1 MLSTLMEKE
10 ATNHSLFIVTWQTRT
25 ELVWQLLVMT
35 VNRGP
40 WSEAMKVKEAMYVI
54 FITQEAAWQA
64 MLNCLVFWT
73 SLHIVSSL
81 SSTNVITL
89 SSYTWVNHMDGGSHV
104 TTLKWHTGEGPLLRI
119 PTSAHAGW
127 TTHVQTAA
135 VDVTAIRMMACGVRT
150 AVSLLKSLTFQFYS
164 WDLEIQALHLNM
176 VTTRLGNSSATE
188 VNSVLQSFLNAFL
201 LAQNAP
207 VELRGRYRESFIRER

>member
-1 MLSTLMEKE
+1 MLSTPMEKE

-73 SLHIVSSL
+73 SLHIVISL
-81 SSTNVITL
+81 SSTNVMAL
-89 SSYTWVNHMDGGSHV
+89 SSCLVPVTQMDGGSHV

-164 WDLEIQALHLNM
+164 WDLEIQAIHLNL

-188 VNSVLQSFLNAFL
+188 VITVLPSVLNAFVP
-201 LAQNAP
+201 AQNAP
-207 VELRGRYRESFIRER
+207 VELWRRYQKKFREN

>member
-1 MLSTLMEKE
+1 MTDKNGVGVTVVGHDGEERTLVKGYEGRGAYVRYIHYTGTNLTRNGQLFGLLDIST
-10 ATNHSLFIVTWQTRT
+10 
-25 ELVWQLLVMT
+25 
-35 VNRGP
+35 
-40 WSEAMKVKEAMYVI
+40 
-54 FITQEAAWQA
+54 
-64 MLNCLVFWT
+64 
-73 SLHIVSSL
+73 

-89 SSYTWVNHMDGGSHV
+89 SSCIWVTQMDGGSHV
-104 TTLKWHTGEGPLLRI
+104 TTLKWHTGEGPLLQI

-135 VDVTAIRMMACGVRT
+135 VDVTAIRMMQCGVRT

-164 WDLEIQALHLNM
+164 WDLEIQAIQEKE

-188 VNSVLQSFLNAFL
+188 IITVLQSVLNAFV

-207 VELRGRYRESFIRER
+207 VELWRYQKKFIREN